1 MINHILEC
9 RRLPREFPSCCWCE
23 PLKMLSIIPP
33 TGHIVIIPY
42 VVASIDKYVSGGVLQ
57 PSTKYTS
64 LNGANGAKSYRTWP
78 SATSLYLRRLNPLSK
93 LSPVSLHTSAVLKS
107 CLAAVHKIELDN
119 KTAQED
125 ATKGFALEALI
136 EEYHVALVIICLGS
150 LILGCPIVV
159 EYVVASQGK
168 SLGYKTFISF
178 QNMYTLP
185 DVWFHI
191 LVKIIDYFDIFIHFF

>member
-1 MINHILEC
+1 M
-9 RRLPREFPSCCWCE
+9 
-23 PLKMLSIIPP
+23 
-33 TGHIVIIPY
+33 
-42 VVASIDKYVSGGVLQ
+42 
-57 PSTKYTS
+57 
-64 LNGANGAKSYRTWP
+64 
-78 SATSLYLRRLNPLSK
+78 
-93 LSPVSLHTSAVLKS
+93 
-107 CLAAVHKIELDN
+107 HKIELDN

-185 DVWFHI
+185 DV
-191 LVKIIDYFDIFIHFF
+191 